1 MRAAAVL
8 VLAFAA
14 GCERVPT
21 APRATDPGPPDP
33 KPAPAKLPAKGPAA
47 KGPAGK
53 SPPPKARTFESD
65 LAAMWE
71 LAAAADAAEPGETA
85 RALALLTRPERL
97 QAEAAMRASLAS
109 LPQTGPKL
117 AGYGLT
123 AWVGR
128 QSRAVA
134 RESPDFPR
142 VARKLWDESTAP
154 GELLRAAS
162 AWATVPHLDHV
173 LHAIDNDRKPADM
186 TPQARDGVLMLGGER
201 WLRR

>member
-1 MRAAAVL
+1 MRAFAVL
-8 VLAFAA
+8 AAALAI
-14 GCERVPT
+14 GCERVPV
-21 APRATDPGPPDP
+21 APRPTEADRKPDRKPEAGSRKPDRLPATKPADPP
-33 KPAPAKLPAKGPAA
+33 KP
-47 KGPAGK
+47 
-53 SPPPKARTFESD
+53 RTFESD

-134 RESPDFPR
+134 KADPAFAR
-142 VARKLWDESTAP
+142 VAGRLWDESATAA
-154 GELLRAAS
+154 GLLSAAS

-173 LHAIDNDRKPADM
+173 AHAIDNDLKPADM
-186 TPQARDGVLMLGGER
+186 TPQARDGILMLGGQR